1 MKKSIDIRPL
11 VRQADKSVRKGYN
24 VPLVATHQEF
34 SAGHA
39 SDTLTVDCSDAIK
52 NADNGRASVVGCNC
66 NNSNASVR
74 SVNGN
79 NSAVNSNNNYC
90 GGSALIYLGKSIMAC
105 PPRTNITDR
114 HVGTAA
120 HASCEYDL
128 PPFCMSADMDSRK
141 AESKA
146 DNVRELLA
154 EIHEVNT
161 HKRLKNLRR
170 YITDKRIIA
179 MAIDKMLDGKPHK
192 KSGEYVNVEAQY
204 FSDHTDEVAEI
215 ISNDLKN
222 GTYRIGDHHDKFIPA
237 RWKHGKDRHA
247 KVLHVYD
254 QVVQITILI
263 VCGERIKNELIR
275 NIYSNV
281 KERAIFS
288 NNKTYSLKNQ
298 LSNYVTHHTDKFLL
312 MTDISKF
319 YDSLSSKIALAKMF
333 ELVTCNFTRS
343 LLAEILLS
351 LPCTPIGDSLS
362 PTVANLV
369 MSEVDKIVLFKF
381 KPQFFA
387 AFGDNRIYGGDKDT
401 LYAIKH
407 FVISYCAGR
416 FNLNIKGDY
425 QIVPCNKEFT
435 FCKTIFKP
443 RYTHIRASLK
453 SHAIKIAHIQERFAG
468 YKGYMI
474 KTDSNHLLNKIL
486 SDMNDLRNRAGVKI
500 PDFIGEKKSFDDLEG
515 RTLLITNYERV
526 ENNKPSKYYYKF
538 QFVDK
543 DKKEVYCSSNGS
555 EEIKN
560 AMDHIH
566 ENNLSLPQ
574 SVTIKRLSGNKFY
587 FDEYHTSLKE
597 AFDIIANNLNI

>member
-1 MKKSIDIRPL
+1 MKKSIDIRLL

-74 SVNGN
+74 TVNGN

-128 PPFCMSADMDSRK
+128 PPFCMIADMDSRK

-222 GTYRIGDHHDKFIPA
+222 GTYRIGD
-237 RWKHGKDRHA
+237 
-247 KVLHVYD
+247 
-254 QVVQITILI
+254 
-263 VCGERIKNELIR
+263 
-275 NIYSNV
+275 
-281 KERAIFS
+281 
-288 NNKTYSLKNQ
+288 
-298 LSNYVTHHTDKFLL
+298 
-312 MTDISKF
+312 
-319 YDSLSSKIALAKMF
+319 
-333 ELVTCNFTRS
+333 
-343 LLAEILLS
+343 
-351 LPCTPIGDSLS
+351 
-362 PTVANLV
+362 NL
-369 MSEVDKIVLFKF
+369 
-381 KPQFFA
+381 
-387 AFGDNRIYGGDKDT
+387 
-401 LYAIKH
+401 
-407 FVISYCAGR
+407 
-416 FNLNIKGDY
+416 
-425 QIVPCNKEFT
+425 
-435 FCKTIFKP
+435 
-443 RYTHIRASLK
+443 
-453 SHAIKIAHIQERFAG
+453 
-468 YKGYMI
+468 
-474 KTDSNHLLNKIL
+474 
-486 SDMNDLRNRAGVKI
+486 
-500 PDFIGEKKSFDDLEG
+500 
-515 RTLLITNYERV
+515 
-526 ENNKPSKYYYKF
+526 
-538 QFVDK
+538 
-543 DKKEVYCSSNGS
+543 YCSSNGS

-560 AMDHIH
+560 AMDYIH
-566 ENNLSLPQ
+566 DNGLELPQ

-587 FDEYHTSLKE
+587 FDEFHTSLKE
-597 AFDIIANNLNI
+597 AFDIITKNLNI